1 MTQTAAI
8 AMLLDPEGD
17 EVQHL
22 ELAGAEFEP
31 LAFQERVTF
40 PAEACSDEV
49 MAVEDLVI
57 SGVVEPTG
65 RGFSLV
71 GEVTGNAHLR
81 CARCLK
87 EFTLAFTE
95 HVSLRLVSAAQA
107 PRDEE
112 TQLGR
117 EDLEVR
123 YFEEPVV
130 DLAELAAE
138 QVQLA
143 TPLKPL
149 CQESCHGLCPR
160 CGADLN
166 QGLCACPR
174 PTDSRWTPL
183 LEWRKRG

>member
-1 MTQTAAI
+1 M
-8 AMLLDPEGD
+8 
-17 EVQHL
+17 QHL

-31 LAFQERVTF
+31 LAFKERVTF
-40 PAEACSDEV
+40 PAEACSDEL

-71 GEVTGNAHLR
+71 GDVAGNIRLR

-87 EFTLAFTE
+87 EFVAVLAE
-95 HVSLRLVSAAQA
+95 PLSVRLVPAGNA
-107 PRDEE
+107 PQSEEMQLSRDE
-112 TQLGR
+112 L
-117 EDLEVR
+117 DVR
-123 YFEEPVV
+123 YYAEPVV
-130 DLAELAAE
+130 DLAELATE

-149 CQESCHGLCPR
+149 CRESCQGLCSR

-166 QGLCACPR
+166 QGLCACPKA
-174 PTDSRWTPL
+174 TDSRWTPL
-183 LEWRKRG
+183 LEWRKRD